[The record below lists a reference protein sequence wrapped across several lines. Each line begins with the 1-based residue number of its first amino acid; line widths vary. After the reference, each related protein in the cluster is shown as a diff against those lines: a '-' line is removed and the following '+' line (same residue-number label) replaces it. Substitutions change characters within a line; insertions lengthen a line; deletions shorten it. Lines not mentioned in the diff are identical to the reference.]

1 MQSREFPRHSYVNKP
16 VPPSPQR
23 GQPAFFCP
31 ALATT
36 KTNFETSR
44 NSEQRKTNSE
54 KQQTNTKTTTKT
66 VLLVKKSI
74 K

>member
-16 VPPSPQR
+16 PPSPPQR
-23 GQPAFFCP
+23 GQPAFFCS

-44 NSEQRKTNSE
+44 NSEQQQQQNQRKQTAKNSKQTQ
-54 KQQTNTKTTTKT
+54 KQQQKQ
-66 VLLVKKSI
+66 
-74 K
+74 

>member
-16 VPPSPQR
+16 PRPQR
-23 GQPAFFCP
+23 GQPAFFCL

-44 NSEQRKTNSE
+44 NSEQQQQQNQRKQTAKNSKQTQ
-54 KQQTNTKTTTKT
+54 KQQ
-66 VLLVKKSI
+66 
-74 K
+74 